1 MEGGK
6 NGEWEREGGGGQEG
20 RMRRRRESGAVC
32 GAIYE

>member
-6 NGEWEREGGGGQEG
+6 NGEWEREGGGQEG